1 MKGKILWLSGLLLLL
16 GVTVAA
22 YGFPVGPSRSD
33 CPGKFVCP
41 LTGEEICQEQCPLID
56 ASRSDCP
63 GKVVCPLTGKLV
75 CRDECP
81 LDTGKAEVQ
90 AESNLRPCCRGKK

>member
-1 MKGKILWLSGLLLLL
+1 MKSNILWLSGLLLLL

-41 LTGEEICQEQCPLID
+41 LTGEEICQDQCPLID

-63 GKVVCPLTGKLV
+63 GKVVCPLTGKLA
-75 CRDECP
+75 CREDCP
-81 LDTGKAEVQ
+81 TQMTNLQGI
-90 AESNLRPCCRGKK
+90 ESAN

>member
-22 YGFPVGPSRSD
+22 YGFPVGPSSRND

-41 LTGEEICQEQCPLID
+41 LTGEEVCQDQCPLID

-63 GKVVCPLTGKLV
+63 GKVVCPLTGELV

-81 LDTGKAEVQ
+81 LGAGKAELQ
-90 AESNLRPCCRGKK
+90 AESN

>member
-41 LTGEEICQEQCPLID
+41 LTGEEICQDQCPLID

-63 GKVVCPLTGKLV
+63 GKVVCPLTGKSV

-81 LDTGKAEVQ
+81 LGAGKAELQ
-90 AESNLRPCCRGKK
+90 AESN